1 MSWITAVHNAIAAVI
16 AASSSSVVLSRRA
29 QVRRQVGALC
39 WRTELRL
46 RPGPGF
52 AFLFELVF
60 RWGRLAAL
68 HRGVRSRLGLGHFAW
83 VFRADE
89 CPLDLFRVAP
99 ILDTANLCV
108 WQRGARWPSHGA
120 GPFVRFVEKYEIS
133 ALSRISQQSVPT

>member
-29 QVRRQVGALC
+29 QVRRRARALR
-39 WRTELRL
+39 WRTELRF

-68 HRGVRSRLGLGHFAW
+68 HRGRCSRLGSGHFAR
-83 VFRADE
+83 VFRVGE
-89 CPLDLFRVAP
+89 CVLDLSRVAP
-99 ILDTANLCV
+99 ILDTA
-108 WQRGARWPSHGA
+108 
-120 GPFVRFVEKYEIS
+120 
-133 ALSRISQQSVPT
+133 